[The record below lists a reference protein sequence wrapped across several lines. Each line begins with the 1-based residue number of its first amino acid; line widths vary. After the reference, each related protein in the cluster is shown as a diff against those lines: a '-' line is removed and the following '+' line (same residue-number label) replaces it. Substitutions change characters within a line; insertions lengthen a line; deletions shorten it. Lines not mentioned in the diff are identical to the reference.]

1 MSGEAFP
8 RSHRLA
14 RRSDFRKT
22 YDEGK
27 KLAGR
32 YLVLFVRP
40 SEAGAIRLGLTVTKR
55 VGCAAERNRARR
67 RLREV
72 FRRGARATLERNHW
86 TGSDVVVNLR
96 DGAASAGVR
105 ELAEDFDRLLRRLG
119 ERRA

>member
-22 YDEGK
+22 YDEGR

-32 YLVLFVRP
+32 YLVLFVHP
-40 SEAGAIRLGLTVTKR
+40 SESGNIRLGLTVTKR
-55 VGCAAERNRARR
+55 IGCAAERNRARR

-72 FRRGARATLERNHW
+72 FRREARATLERNRW
-86 TGSDVVVNLR
+86 SGTDVVVNLR
-96 DGAASAGVR
+96 DGAGSVGLR
-105 ELAEDFDRLLRRLG
+105 ELSDDFGRILRRLG
-119 ERRA
+119 ERGA